1 MASENTHELWKRAGY
16 GMSCS
21 SELHVVL
28 DHIDPLGLFDLY
40 WDASDQLC
48 VDRAPLEAKGNKPV
62 SGMTFIP
69 TLQCFPGEDSYCH
82 TN

>member
-1 MASENTHELWKRAGY
+1 MASENIHELWKRAGY

-40 WDASDQLC
+40 WDAADQAVC
-48 VDRAPLEAKGNKPV
+48 RQGSFRGKR
-62 SGMTFIP
+62 
-69 TLQCFPGEDSYCH
+69 
-82 TN
+82 